1 MPAQN
6 STVALKGF
14 EFRGETRGGRVGVG
28 VKGLTA

>member
-14 EFRGETRGGRVGVG
+14 ESRREKRGGRVGVG